1 MAGFDPSLDKE
12 LFAESVTLGTFKLSV
27 KVMSYN
33 DGMQKMQLVRERINQ
48 EGETTFAK
56 LGRLTLDEVDA
67 VTPLMQKAKEFMES
81 NKESSE

>member
-1 MAGFDPSLDKE
+1 MAGLDPSLDKE